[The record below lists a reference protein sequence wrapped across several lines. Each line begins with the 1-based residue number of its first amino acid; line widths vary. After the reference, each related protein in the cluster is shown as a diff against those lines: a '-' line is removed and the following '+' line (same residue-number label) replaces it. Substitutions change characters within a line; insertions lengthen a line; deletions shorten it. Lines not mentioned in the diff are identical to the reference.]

1 LAALTEAANARKRL
15 VERAGAWRVVV
26 DDVFETE
33 SSLIAYARRGA
44 HAEVLKIVKRPGDEW
59 HSGDVLDEFG
69 GRGVVRALE
78 HVGGAILMER
88 LSPGHSLVELTLA
101 DRDAEATAVI
111 AGVIREMTS
120 EPSVISSSN
129 AHPTVEDWG
138 KGFTRYTATHDTKV
152 SRDLVAEAQR
162 VFETLCRSQSNRRLL
177 HGDLQHSNV
186 LWMSGAAIAIDRRAS
201 SVRSSMRLARRW
213 KSSEAPFLFTAPD
226 TIEQRIRQYSSSP
239 TERHACS
246 AGRLPAVLSAI
257 CHRGWR
263 DTRSGGA
270 DYRAGRNDTAHATVV
285 FPVGIRPDNR
295 QTSPADEPIE
305 ARGYFVGCFAGS
317 GTNSQ
322 RHTSPSSGSRTS
334 PTRSKPDAPSTRA
347 DAPFSGRVCA
357 RNTRAPA

>member
-59 HSGDVLDEFG
+59 HSGDVLDEFD

-120 EPSVISSSN
+120 EPSVVSSSN

-138 KGFTRYTATHDTKV
+138 KGFTRYTATHDKKV
-152 SRDLVAEAQR
+152 SRDLVSEAQR
-162 VFETLCRSQSNRRLL
+162 VFDELCASQSNRRLL

-186 LWMSGAAIAIDRRAS
+186 LFDERRGWLAIDPKGVVGEIEYEVGAALRNP
-201 SVRSSMRLARRW
+201 
-213 KSSEAPFLFTAPD
+213 SEAPFLFTAPD
-226 TIEQRIRQYSSSP
+226 TIERRIRQYSSELQLNA
-239 TERHACS
+239 TRVLGWAF
-246 AGRLPAVLSAI
+246 AQAVLS
-257 CHRGWR
+257 
-263 DTRSGGA
+263 RSGSSRMA
-270 DYRAGRNDTAHATVV
+270 RHS
-285 FPVGIRPDNR
+285 IRR
-295 QTSPADEPIE
+295 
-305 ARGYFVGCFAGS
+305 
-317 GTNSQ
+317 
-322 RHTSPSSGSRTS
+322 
-334 PTRSKPDAPSTRA
+334 
-347 DAPFSGRVCA
+347 
-357 RNTRAPA
+357 

>member
-1 LAALTEAANARKRL
+1 MGQLSRSRSALARSLAALTDAANARERL

-88 LSPGHSLVELTLA
+88 LSPGHSLVELTLS
-101 DRDAEATAVI
+101 DRDAEATGVI

-120 EPSVISSSN
+120 EPSVVSSSN

-152 SRDLVAEAQR
+152 SRDLVSEAQR
-162 VFETLCRSQSNRRLL
+162 VFEKLCRSQSNRRLL

-186 LWMSGAAIAIDRRAS
+186 LFDERRGWLAIDPKGVVGEIEYEVGAALRNPR
-201 SVRSSMRLARRW
+201 
-213 KSSEAPFLFTAPD
+213 EAPFLFGTRN
-226 TIEQRIRQYSSSP
+226 TLERRIRQYSSELDLDA
-239 TERHACS
+239 TRVLGWAF
-246 AGRLPAVLSAI
+246 AQAVLSAI
-257 CHRGWR
+257 WVIE
-263 DTRSGGA
+263 DGA
-270 DYRAGRNDTAHATVV
+270 TLD
-285 FPVGIRPDNR
+285 
-295 QTSPADEPIE
+295 PAEPIIALAE
-305 ARGYFVGCFAGS
+305 TIRRMRLSF
-317 GTNSQ
+317 
-322 RHTSPSSGSRTS
+322 SP
-334 PTRSKPDAPSTRA
+334 
-347 DAPFSGRVCA
+347 
-357 RNTRAPA
+357 